1 MEASS
6 HIQSNI
12 LASNRVGVNAGEYE
26 AGQSAQPEVGSTGS
40 SESDTLTLTSTN
52 IVVARQIL
60 TEQIDIALDIKS
72 RPSSLNYSEDDSEH
86 LSNAAF
92 GQDLTNKVMQ
102 KIQDESSHDGDH
114 DDEHHANVVKT
125 VSLQVAQG
133 FEEATSVINRLGVID
148 EAVASDVAQTR
159 AQVDQV
165 IDQQAAA
172 PAQQSNSPVISE
184 TATAVAAATATTQE
198 FSSSLQVTTRE
209 GDLVTIN
216 FTRSQEL
223 IVGNAISGNS
233 LASYMEASSNMQLD
247 FSVQGDLN
255 KKESESIRKVVEQV
269 NELARKVMDGKIG
282 AALERLDEFKIN
294 VHQLADVALTMS
306 RSITHQAIGVYAQIG
321 EMAAASSSDAPAS
334 NAAGAETGMAVSVG
348 NSSVVA
354 STASVF
360 DTVPVDR
367 TAAPQSPQE
376 PAATTVSQLVL
387 EATDVITGAQL
398 SGGFENPLKEVTK
411 LFFNATDLMSIDNDQ
426 VSKNHSHLV
435 KELFK
440 DLVERLDDDHHDHH
454 QHHDRD
460 DQLEKL
466 LEI

>member
-6 HIQSNI
+6 HIQSSI
-12 LASNRVGVNAGEYE
+12 LASNRVGVNADEYE
-26 AGQSAQPEVGSTGS
+26 ASQGARPEVGSTGS

-60 TEQIDIALDIKS
+60 TEQIEIALDIKG
-72 RPSSLNYSEDDSEH
+72 RPSSLNYSDDDSDH
-86 LSNAAF
+86 LSNTAF
-92 GQDLTNKVMQ
+92 GQDLASKVMQ
-102 KIQDESSHDGDH
+102 KIQDESSHDDDH
-114 DDEHHANVVKT
+114 DDDHHSNVVKT

-133 FEEATSVINRLGVID
+133 FEEATSVINQLGVID

-159 AQVDQV
+159 AQVDQA
-165 IDQQAAA
+165 IDQQVSAS
-172 PAQQSNSPVISE
+172 AQQLNSPVISK
-184 TATAVAAATATTQE
+184 TATAVAAAAATSQE

-216 FTRSQEL
+216 FTRSQEF
-223 IVGNAISGNS
+223 IVGNALSGNS
-233 LASYMEASSNMQLD
+233 SASYMEASSNMQLD
-247 FSVQGDLN
+247 FTVQGDLN

-269 NELARKVMDGKIG
+269 NELAKKVMNGKTG

-306 RSITHQAIGVYAQIG
+306 RSVTHQAVGVYAQVG
-321 EMAAASSSDAPAS
+321 EMVAGISSDAPAS
-334 NAAGAETGMAVSVG
+334 NTAGAETGIAASAA
-348 NSSVVA
+348 NSGLVPGPA
-354 STASVF
+354 SAP
-360 DTVPVDR
+360 DTVPVDQ
-367 TAAPQSPQE
+367 PVVSQSPPE
-376 PAATTVSQLVL
+376 SAATTVSQLVL

-426 VSKNHSHLV
+426 VSKNHRHLV
-435 KELFK
+435 KELFD
-440 DLVERLDDDHHDHH
+440 DLVERLDDNRHDRHEHHDH
-454 QHHDRD
+454 D
-460 DQLEKL
+460 DQLEKM